1 MASDKIA
8 STRARKNTPLSRR
21 YIEGLIADG
30 SHIFIFDGRVLK
42 ADAWIKFHPGGDKSI
57 KHMVGRDA
65 TDEINAYATAF
76 LGGQLLGLTHNLCTG
91 CTRKKPVNA
100 CYLSKLGVLNSR
112 G

>member
-1 MASDKIA
+1 MASDTIA
-8 STRARKNTPLSRR
+8 STHARKNTPLSRR

-30 SHIFIFDGRVLK
+30 RHVLIFEGRVLK
-42 ADAWIKFHPGGDKSI
+42 ADSWIKFHPGGDKAI

-76 LGGQLLGLTHNLCTG
+76 IGGQLPGLTHDLCTG
-91 CTRKKPVNA
+91 CTRKKPANA
-100 CYLSKLGVLNSR
+100 CYRSKSGVLNSH